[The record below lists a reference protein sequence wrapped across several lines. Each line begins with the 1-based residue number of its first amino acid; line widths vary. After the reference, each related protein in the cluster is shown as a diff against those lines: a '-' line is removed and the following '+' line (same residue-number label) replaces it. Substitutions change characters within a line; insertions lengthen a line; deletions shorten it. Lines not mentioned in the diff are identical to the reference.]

1 MEKEE
6 GKEFFDNKWYICN
19 FSFKIINFFWI
30 LYLIYI
36 EIRQVIFHK
45 LAYFASF
52 WNLIDLF
59 TIITSLVVIILDS
72 IPAVSYEAWIPWA
85 AISLLFLWL
94 KLFYFGRVFTSTA
107 ALIRMIIE
115 ITFDMR
121 YFLVLM
127 LVAVAGFAN
136 SFYILARNDTEADPV
151 FTGNSYGE
159 AFLYSYRTGMGDFSV
174 DGFEFRDLILT
185 YSLWFLNTL
194 IILIVFLNMLLAIM
208 GDTFDRVQET
218 VENNMIRELVG
229 MMVENANLVNRK
241 RLFKKSKYIFV
252 IQEEKA
258 EESQIS
264 WEGRLKTLK
273 KYMNRSVDTQNKLLK
288 SLETKFVE
296 TIK

>member
-1 MEKEE
+1 
-6 GKEFFDNKWYICN
+6 
-19 FSFKIINFFWI
+19 
-30 LYLIYI
+30 
-36 EIRQVIFHK
+36 
-45 LAYFASF
+45 
-52 WNLIDLF
+52 
-59 TIITSLVVIILDS
+59 
-72 IPAVSYEAWIPWA
+72 
-85 AISLLFLWL
+85 
-94 KLFYFGRVFTSTA
+94 
-107 ALIRMIIE
+107 
-115 ITFDMR
+115 
-121 YFLVLM
+121 
-127 LVAVAGFAN
+127 
-136 SFYILARNDTEADPV
+136 
-151 FTGNSYGE
+151 
-159 AFLYSYRTGMGDFSV
+159 MGDFSV

-296 TIK
+296 TIKQKVEEKSKVVENGINNKLSQIQDKVETIDEWIEKRRQKDAEQ